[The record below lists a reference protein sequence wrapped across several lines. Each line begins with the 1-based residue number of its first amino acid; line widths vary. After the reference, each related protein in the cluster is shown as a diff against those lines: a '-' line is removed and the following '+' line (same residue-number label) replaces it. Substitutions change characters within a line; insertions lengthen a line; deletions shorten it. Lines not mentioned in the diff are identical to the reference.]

1 MSLKDLTEY
10 EAMDNIAEEL
20 DKEYLAKIGGD
31 VIDNFNNDVA
41 SRSDWERRYEEA
53 MKLAA
58 QVIEEKTYPW
68 PNAANVKFPL
78 LTEAAL
84 QFNARAYPALV
95 AGQDI
100 VKART
105 VGFDPT
111 GSKMDSAIRVSKH
124 MSYQLLEE
132 MEEWEEN
139 MDKLLMAVPIVG
151 CMFKKTYFDPMK
163 GRNCSVTVYPK
174 DFVVDY
180 DTASLEDAYRKS
192 HVMHYTANDIQ
203 KSVNSGVFLDCDL
216 GEPTVESNTT
226 KDNLSGLK
234 ATKATGGTPYKIIE
248 QHTYLDLDR
257 DGIEEPYIITVEYNS
272 KKVLRIYACYDV
284 EDIQVNDKGDIYDVP
299 QTQYFVKF
307 GFVPSPDGGFYDMG
321 FGQFLG
327 PINKTV
333 DTIINQ
339 LLDSGHMS
347 MLGGGFLSRGVRVK
361 MGNMGFKPNE
371 WKTVNSTGD
380 DLRKG
385 IVPLPTKEPSNVMFQ
400 LLGMMINQAQRIAST
415 VDSMVGENPGQ
426 NQKATTTL
434 AVIEQGTK
442 VFSGIYK
449 RLHRSFKQEL
459 KLLFALNSRY
469 LDEEAYFTVLD
480 PNFPQEQIGKV
491 LQEDYSLEV
500 LNIVPAADTNV
511 TSMQQKMMK
520 AQALFELTQTGMVN
534 MQEVVKRNLE
544 AQEQPAID
552 VLMNVP
558 ERQPSIDEQKLAL
571 EQQKFQLDIEA
582 LDLDRVKVHA
592 TAIKDLALAEAAE
605 EGTQLDLFKT
615 ELKTIVDMTKAKGA
629 ESNDRETPKAGSSG
643 VEGSQGN

>member
-1 MSLKDLTEY
+1 MSIEKLTEY
-10 EAMDNIAEEL
+10 HEMPNIAPSLDEEQL
-20 DKEYLAKIGGD
+20 TKLGAD
-31 VIDNFNNDVA
+31 VVSDFDMDER
-41 SRSDWERRYEEA
+41 SRSDWMDKYNEA

-58 QVIEEKTYPW
+58 QVVEEKSYPW
-68 PNAANVKFPL
+68 AGAANVKFPL

-95 AGQDI
+95 SGSDI

-105 VGFDPT
+105 VGYDAT
-111 GSKMDSAIRVSKH
+111 GLKQESAIRVSKH

-139 MDKLLMAVPIVG
+139 MDKLLMAVPIIG
-151 CMFKKTYFDPMK
+151 CMFKKTYFDTVK
-163 GRNCSVTVYPK
+163 GRNCSIAVHPRE
-174 DFVVDY
+174 FVVDY
-180 DTASLEDAYRKS
+180 DTQALDSAYRKT
-192 HVMHYTANDIQ
+192 HIMHYTANDIR
-203 KSVNSGVFLDCDL
+203 KSINSGIFSDVDL
-216 GEPTVESNTT
+216 GEPNIDSSSDGVKDQVAGNTA
-226 KDNLSGLK
+226 LEV
-234 ATKATGGTPYKIIE
+234 TGGTPYKILE
-248 QHTYLDLDR
+248 QHTYLDLDS
-257 DGIEEPYIITVEYNS
+257 DGIEEPYIITVDYKS
-272 KKVLRIYACYDV
+272 RKVLRIFAGFDLDEV
-284 EDIQVNDKGDIYDVP
+284 LVNDKGDIYDIS

-307 GFVPSPDGGFYDMG
+307 GFIPSPDGGFYDMG

-361 MGNMGFKPNE
+361 MGNMGFRPNE
-371 WKTVNSTGD
+371 WKSVNSTGD

-400 LLGMMINQAQRIAST
+400 LLGMMVNQAQRIAST

-459 KLLFALNSRY
+459 KLLFTLNSKY
-469 LDEEAYFTVLD
+469 MDAEAYFTVLD
-480 PNFPQEQIGKV
+480 PNIPVEQIGKV
-491 LQEDYSLEV
+491 MQEDYNTDI
-500 LNIVPAADTNV
+500 LNIVPAADTGV

-520 AQALFELTQTGMVN
+520 AQALFELAQTGMVN

-552 VLMNVP
+552 VLMQVQP
-558 ERQPSIDEQKLAL
+558 QGPSIE
-571 EQQKFQLDIEA
+571 EQQLELEKARFQLDV
-582 LDLDRVKVHA
+582 VKVQQDDIKIQA
-592 TAIKDLALAEAAE
+592 GAIKDLASAEAAE
-605 EGTQLDLFKT
+605 EGTQLELYKT
-615 ELKTIVDMTKAKGA
+615 ELKTLVDMTKAKGA
-629 ESNDRETPKAGSSG
+629 NDGRQTAESGSK
-643 VEGSQGN
+643 